1 MPVQK
6 RSKLS
11 TVTNSVHLMS
21 DIATGIE
28 PNESLSAEE
37 RKYFDLIVASREISS
52 FSQMD
57 ITLAANLAKMQ
68 VQFNAASAYVG
79 EHGRTEINQRGTRVV
94 NAELAAMLQ
103 LAGTIRA
110 ASAVLG
116 LTASQ
121 KGLTTGSQR
130 QRNEQA
136 QQAHKVIARSSMDSL
151 LAGFDD

>member
-11 TVTNSVHLMS
+11 TASNSVLLMS
-21 DIATGIE
+21 DIAKGIE
-28 PNESLSAEE
+28 PNESLSADE
-37 RKYFDLIVASREISS
+37 RKYFDLIIASRETSS
-52 FSQMD
+52 FSAMD
-57 ITLAANLAKMQ
+57 VTLAANLAKMQ
-68 VQFNAASAYVG
+68 VQFNAASAFVAG
-79 EHGRTEINQRGTRVV
+79 NGRTEINQRGTRVV
-94 NAELAAMLQ
+94 NAELTAMLQ

-110 ASAVLG
+110 AAAVLG

-136 QQAHKVIARSSMDSL
+136 QQAHKVIARTSMDSL